1 MINISLHGESQTE
14 VDAPVEVVPHVFLA
28 VELHSITWAEV
39 EGDGDGGVEFIFESH
54 HSVDAEFAEAGV
66 VTGVGIVGIHI
77 IIVAIQV
84 SIVVEEAEIVAEAY
98 AATNESVEAA
108 ADVAL
113 VEEVRVEFQSPR
125 VMGVTFLAHTDG
137 DFGAEVELDGEIVG
151 NHGFVGECLHI
162 AGGEAEAMRVWGL
175 GIAAESGQ
183 DCKNC
188 NKE

>member
-1 MINISLHGESQTE
+1 MPQI
-14 VDAPVEVVPHVFLA
+14 FLA
-28 VELHSITWAEV
+28 VELHSVTWAEV
-39 EGDGDGGVEFIFESH
+39 KGDGDGGVEFIFESH
-54 HSVDAEFAEAGV
+54 HGVDAEFAEAGV
-66 VTGVGIVGIHI
+66 VGGVGIVGIHI
-77 IIVAIQV
+77 IIVAVQV
-84 SIVVEEAEIVAEAY
+84 SVVVEESEIVAEAY
-98 AATNESVEAA
+98 AAADESVEAF

-125 VMGVTFLAHTDG
+125 VVGVAFLAHTDG
-137 DFGAEVELDGEIVG
+137 DFCTEVELDGEVVG
-151 NHGFVGECLHI
+151 NDGFVGECLHI